1 MKYLLDS
8 SVCIQYLNQRSEKI
22 IQRLQDLSDIDI
34 VVCSIVKADS
44 LRGEAILF
52 YGAMRTHNPAKTLQ
66 KQQEFL
72 NRFIS
77 LKFDDECAVIYGE
90 IRSKLAAK
98 GTPIGNNDLHIAAIA
113 IANNLTLI
121 THNTR
126 EFSRIDNLK
135 LEDWEI

>member
-1 MKYLLDS
+1 
-8 SVCIQYLNQRSEKI
+8 
-22 IQRLQDLSDIDI
+22 
-34 VVCSIVKADS
+34 
-44 LRGEAILF
+44 
-52 YGAMRTHNPAKTLQ
+52 MRTHHPAKTLQ

-72 NRFIS
+72 DRFVS
-77 LKFDDECAVIYGE
+77 LKFDDECALIYGE

-126 EFSRIDNLK
+126 EFRALSSLLWRINTK
-135 LEDWEI
+135 VPC

>member
-8 SVCIQYLNQRSEKI
+8 NVCIQYLNQRSEKI

-34 VVCSIVKADS
+34 VVCSIVKA
-44 LRGEAILF
+44 ELF
-52 YGAMRTHNPAKTLQ
+52 YGAMRTYNPAKTLQ
-66 KQQEFL
+66 KQREFL
-72 NRFIS
+72 DSFVS

>member
-8 SVCIQYLNQRSEKI
+8 NVCIQYLNQRSEKI

-34 VVCSIVKADS
+34 VVCSIVKA
-44 LRGEAILF
+44 ELF

-77 LKFDDECAVIYGE
+77 LKFDDECAVFYGE
-90 IRSKLAAK
+90 ICSKLAAK
-98 GTPIGNNDLHIAAIA
+98 GTPNRTSSTSQKVIL
-113 IANNLTLI
+113 
-121 THNTR
+121 R
-126 EFSRIDNLK
+126 SRNAYAPPQLPNSDYSSL
-135 LEDWEI
+135 LSWYV

>member
-8 SVCIQYLNQRSEKI
+8 NVCIQYLNKRSEKI

-34 VVCSIVKADS
+34 VVCSIVKA
-44 LRGEAILF
+44 ELF
-52 YGAMRTHNPAKTLQ
+52 YGAMRTHNPAKTMQ

-113 IANNLTLI
+113 MANNLTLV
-121 THNTR
+121 THNIR
-126 EFSRIDNLK
+126 EFSSVDTLK
-135 LEDWEI
+135 LEDWQI

>member
-8 SVCIQYLNQRSEKI
+8 NVCIQYLNQRSEKI

-34 VVCSIVKADS
+34 VVCSIVKA
-44 LRGEAILF
+44 ELF
-52 YGAMRTHNPAKTLQ
+52 YGAMRTHNPAKTMQ
-66 KQQEFL
+66 KQQKFL
-72 NRFIS
+72 DRFVS
-77 LKFDDECAVIYGE
+77 LYFDDECAVIYGE

>member
-8 SVCIQYLNQRSEKI
+8 NVCIQYLNQRSENI

-34 VVCSIVKADS
+34 VVCSIVKA
-44 LRGEAILF
+44 ELF
-52 YGAMRTHNPAKTLQ
+52 YGAMRTNNPAKTLQ

-72 NRFIS
+72 DRFVS
-77 LKFDDECAVIYGE
+77 LHFDDKCALIYGE

-113 IANNLTLI
+113 MANNLTLI

-126 EFSRIDNLK
+126 EFSRVENLK

>member
-8 SVCIQYLNQRSEKI
+8 NVCIQYLNQRSEKI

-34 VVCSIVKADS
+34 VVCSIVKA
-44 LRGEAILF
+44 ELF
-52 YGAMRTHNPAKTLQ
+52 YGAMRTNNPAKTLQ
-66 KQQEFL
+66 KQQKFL
-72 NRFIS
+72 DRFIS

-98 GTPIGNNDLHIAAIA
+98 GTAIGNNDLHIAAIA
-113 IANNLTLI
+113 MANNLTLI

-126 EFSRIDNLK
+126 EFSRVDNLK

>member
-8 SVCIQYLNQRSEKI
+8 NVCIQYLNQWSEKI

-34 VVCSIVKADS
+34 VVCSIVKA
-44 LRGEAILF
+44 ELF
-52 YGAMRTHNPAKTLQ
+52 YGAMRTHNPPKTLQ

-90 IRSKLAAK
+90 IRSKLAAE

-135 LEDWEI
+135 LEDWQI

>member
-8 SVCIQYLNQRSEKI
+8 NVCIQYLNQKSEKI

-34 VVCSIVKADS
+34 VVCSIVKA
-44 LRGEAILF
+44 ELF
-52 YGAMRTHNPAKTLQ
+52 YGAMRTNNPAKTLQ

-72 NRFIS
+72 DRFIS

-113 IANNLTLI
+113 MANNLTLI

-126 EFSRIDNLK
+126 EFSRVDNLK

>member
-8 SVCIQYLNQRSEKI
+8 NVCIQYLNQRSEKI
-22 IQRLQDLSDIDI
+22 IQRLQDLSDTDI
-34 VVCSIVKADS
+34 VVCSIVKA
-44 LRGEAILF
+44 ELF
-52 YGAMRTHNPAKTLQ
+52 YGAMRTNNPAKTLQ

-72 NRFIS
+72 NSFIS

>member
-8 SVCIQYLNQRSEKI
+8 NVCIQYLNQRSEKI
-22 IQRLQDLSDIDI
+22 IQRLQYLSDLDI
-34 VVCSIVKADS
+34 VVCSIVKA
-44 LRGEAILF
+44 ELF

-113 IANNLTLI
+113 ITNNLTLI

>member
-8 SVCIQYLNQRSEKI
+8 NVCIQYLNQRSEKI

-34 VVCSIVKADS
+34 VVCSIVKA
-44 LRGEAILF
+44 ELF
-52 YGAMRTHNPAKTLQ
+52 YGAMRTYNPAKTLQ

-72 NRFIS
+72 GRFVS
-77 LKFDDECAVIYGE
+77 LYFDDQCALIYGE

-113 IANNLTLI
+113 MANNLTLI

>member
-8 SVCIQYLNQRSEKI
+8 NVCIQYLNQRSEKI
-22 IQRLQDLSDIDI
+22 IQRLQYLSDLDI
-34 VVCSIVKADS
+34 VVCSIVKA
-44 LRGEAILF
+44 ELF

-77 LKFDDECAVIYGE
+77 LKFDDECAVIHGE

-98 GTPIGNNDLHIAAIA
+98 GTPIGNNYLHIAAIA

>member
-8 SVCIQYLNQRSEKI
+8 NVCIQYLNQRSEKI

-34 VVCSIVKADS
+34 VVCYIVKA
-44 LRGEAILF
+44 ELF

-72 NRFIS
+72 GRFVS
-77 LKFDDECAVIYGE
+77 LYFDDQCALIYGE

-113 IANNLTLI
+113 MANNLTLI

>member
-8 SVCIQYLNQRSEKI
+8 NVCIQYLNQRSEKI

-34 VVCSIVKADS
+34 VVCSIVKA
-44 LRGEAILF
+44 ELF
-52 YGAMRTHNPAKTLQ
+52 YGAMRTNNPAKTLQ

-72 NRFIS
+72 GRFVS
-77 LKFDDECAVIYGE
+77 LYFDDQCALIYGE

>member
-1 MKYLLDS
+1 MKYLLDTN
-8 SVCIQYLNQRSEKI
+8 VCIQYLNQRSEKI

-34 VVCSIVKADS
+34 VVCSIVKA
-44 LRGEAILF
+44 ELF
-52 YGAMRTHNPAKTLQ
+52 YGAMRTNNPAKTMQ

-98 GTPIGNNDLHIAAIA
+98 GTPIGNNDLHIAAIT
-113 IANNLTLI
+113 ITNNLTLI

>member
-8 SVCIQYLNQRSEKI
+8 NVCIQYLNQRSEKI

-34 VVCSIVKADS
+34 VVCSIVKA
-44 LRGEAILF
+44 ELF

-72 NRFIS
+72 GRFVS
-77 LKFDDECAVIYGE
+77 LYFDDQCALIYGE

-113 IANNLTLI
+113 MANNLTLI

>member
-8 SVCIQYLNQRSEKI
+8 NVCIQYLNQRSEKI

-34 VVCSIVKADS
+34 VVCSIVKA
-44 LRGEAILF
+44 ELF

-66 KQQEFL
+66 KQREFL
-72 NRFIS
+72 DRFVY

-90 IRSKLAAK
+90 IRSKLATK
-98 GTPIGNNDLHIAAIA
+98 GTPIGNNDLHIASIA

>member
-8 SVCIQYLNQRSEKI
+8 NVCIQYLNQRSEKI
-22 IQRLQDLSDIDI
+22 IQRLQDLSDTDI
-34 VVCSIVKADS
+34 LVCSIVKA
-44 LRGEAILF
+44 ELF
-52 YGAMRTHNPAKTLQ
+52 YGAMRTNNPEKTLQ

-77 LKFDDECAVIYGE
+77 LKFDDECAIIYGE

>member
-8 SVCIQYLNQRSEKI
+8 NVCIQYLNQRSEKI

-34 VVCSIVKADS
+34 VVCSIVKA
-44 LRGEAILF
+44 ELF
-52 YGAMRTHNPAKTLQ
+52 YGAMRTNNSAKTLQ

-77 LKFDDECAVIYGE
+77 LKFDDECAVFYGE

>member
-1 MKYLLDS
+1 
-8 SVCIQYLNQRSEKI
+8 
-22 IQRLQDLSDIDI
+22 
-34 VVCSIVKADS
+34 VKA
-44 LRGEAILF
+44 ELF

-66 KQQEFL
+66 KQQEFF

>member
-8 SVCIQYLNQRSEKI
+8 NVCIQYLNQISEKI

-34 VVCSIVKADS
+34 VVCSIVKA
-44 LRGEAILF
+44 ELF

-66 KQQEFL
+66 KQQEL
-72 NRFIS
+72 LDRFIS

-90 IRSKLAAK
+90 IRSKLAAE

-135 LEDWEI
+135 LEDWQI

>member
-8 SVCIQYLNQRSEKI
+8 NVCIQYLNQRSEKI
-22 IQRLQDLSDIDI
+22 IQRLQDLSDTDI
-34 VVCSIVKADS
+34 VVCSIVKA
-44 LRGEAILF
+44 ELF
-52 YGAMRTHNPAKTLQ
+52 YGAMRTHNPAKTME

-90 IRSKLAAK
+90 IRSNLATK

>member
-8 SVCIQYLNQRSEKI
+8 NVCIQYLNQRSKKI
-22 IQRLQDLSDIDI
+22 IQRLQDLSDLDI
-34 VVCSIVKADS
+34 VVCSIVKA
-44 LRGEAILF
+44 ELF

-66 KQQEFL
+66 KQQEFF

>member
-8 SVCIQYLNQRSEKI
+8 NVCIQYLNQRSEKI

-34 VVCSIVKADS
+34 VVCSIVKA
-44 LRGEAILF
+44 ELF
-52 YGAMRTHNPAKTLQ
+52 YGAMRTHNTAKTLQ

-135 LEDWEI
+135 LENWEI

>member
-1 MKYLLDS
+1 MKYLLDTN
-8 SVCIQYLNQRSEKI
+8 VCIKYLNEDLI
-22 IQRLQDLSDIDI
+22 IRRKLENIDLED
-34 VVCSIVKADS
+34 VAVCSVVK
-44 LRGEAILF
+44 LELF

-77 LKFDDECAVIYGE
+77 LKFDDECAVFYGE

>member
-8 SVCIQYLNQRSEKI
+8 NVCIQYLNQRSEKI

-34 VVCSIVKADS
+34 VVCSIVKA
-44 LRGEAILF
+44 ELF

-66 KQQEFL
+66 KQREFL
-72 NRFIS
+72 DRFVS

-90 IRSKLAAK
+90 IRNKLATK
-98 GTPIGNNDLHIAAIA
+98 GTLIGNNDLHIASIA